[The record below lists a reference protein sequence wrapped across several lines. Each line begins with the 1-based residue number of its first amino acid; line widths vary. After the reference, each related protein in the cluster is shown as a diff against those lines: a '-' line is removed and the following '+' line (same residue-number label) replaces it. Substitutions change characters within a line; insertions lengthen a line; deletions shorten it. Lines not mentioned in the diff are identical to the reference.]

1 MKLGILVTT
10 KNPEKVWNMFR
21 LANLAVVERDDV
33 KIFFMSDGVEYDT
46 VSTEKYDILK
56 LAKDYLNFG
65 GKLFACTTCMERRK
79 KQPNEYTPLG
89 TLKDLYAMIK
99 ESDKLLSF

>member
-10 KNPEKVWNMFR
+10 KNPEKIWNVFR
-21 LANLAVVERDDV
+21 LANLALVEKDDV

-46 VSTEKYDILK
+46 VSTEKFNILK
-56 LAKDYLNFG
+56 LAKDFLTFG
-65 GKLFACTTCMERRK
+65 GKPYACTTCMEQRK

-89 TLKDLYAMIK
+89 TLKDLYSMIK
-99 ESDKLLSF
+99 ESDKLLTF